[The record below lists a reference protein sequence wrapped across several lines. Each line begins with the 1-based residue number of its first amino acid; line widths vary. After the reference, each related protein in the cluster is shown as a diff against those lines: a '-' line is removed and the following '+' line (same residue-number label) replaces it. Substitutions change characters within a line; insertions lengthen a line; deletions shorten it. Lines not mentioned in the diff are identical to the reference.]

1 MKNVL
6 IIETSPRKGGNSDQ
20 LAEHFAQGAR
30 EAGNSVEV
38 ISLADKEINFCKGCL
53 SCVKTLRCFMRDDA
67 DAIRAKMRE
76 ADVIV
81 WATPIYYY
89 NVSGQMKTMIDRANP
104 LYGDD
109 YKFRDIYLL
118 ATAAETE
125 LETVDGARTTIQGWI
140 DCFEKTTLK
149 GEVFA
154 GGVTMP
160 NDIKGHAALCEAY
173 EMGKT
178 V

>member
-20 LAEHFAQGAR
+20 LAEQFAQGAR
-30 EAGNSVEV
+30 EAGNNVEV

-89 NVSGQMKTMIDRANP
+89 SVSGQMKTMIDRTNP

-118 ATAAETE
+118 ATAAEDE
-125 LETVDGARTTIQGWI
+125 PETVNGARTTLQGWI
-140 DCFEKTTLK
+140 DCFEKTALK

-160 NDIKGHAALCEAY
+160 KDIKGHVALQEAY
-173 EMGKT
+173 EMGKAM
-178 V
+178 